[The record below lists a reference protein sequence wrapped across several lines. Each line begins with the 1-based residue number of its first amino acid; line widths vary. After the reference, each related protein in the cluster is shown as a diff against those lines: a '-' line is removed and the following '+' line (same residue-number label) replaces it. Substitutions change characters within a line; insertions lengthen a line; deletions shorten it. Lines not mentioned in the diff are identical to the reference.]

1 MKEAGKTTYLEVV
14 TYTEEG
20 CMEGAR
26 LAGECGFDYLTG
38 TVYYPAVM
46 DVLKQYNMK
55 YLPFP
60 GKVGGSPV
68 SLTGTIDEIVAD
80 SVRLI
85 EAGADGVDL
94 TSYRYTDGDPMELA
108 YAVGRRIEMDK
119 LTIAGSIGNTE
130 RMDKMNELG
139 CKAYT
144 MGSALFQGNFV
155 KGRDVPRKSG
165 VRAELSGRETGR
177 MKHYVGIDMGTQS
190 MLGYLFN
197 PDGEMVAEASSEYLP
212 VYPQPGWAECDANL
226 WLKALKH
233 ILHEIKE
240 TGHITADDI
249 GTVAFACIDASIVPV
264 DENCDPID
272 NCIIWMDSR
281 TGDQAARLQKAISG
295 AGGPGDHGAP
305 PSPPSRM

>member
-1 MKEAGKTTYLEVV
+1 MIALNRRMKEAGKTTYLEVV

-20 CMEGAR
+20 CVEGAR

-108 YAVGRRIEMDK
+108 YAVGRRIGMDK

-155 KGRDVPRKSG
+155 KGG
-165 VRAELSGRETGR
+165 TFRE
-177 MKHYVGIDMGTQS
+177 
-190 MLGYLFN
+190 
-197 PDGEMVAEASSEYLP
+197 
-212 VYPQPGWAECDANL
+212 NL
-226 WLKALKH
+226 EFVLNYREGKQ
-233 ILHEIKE
+233 
-240 TGHITADDI
+240 G
-249 GTVAFACIDASIVPV
+249 
-264 DENCDPID
+264 
-272 NCIIWMDSR
+272 
-281 TGDQAARLQKAISG
+281 
-295 AGGPGDHGAP
+295 
-305 PSPPSRM
+305 